1 MKAALASGDYQARSV
16 IASAQRCV
24 NLYPEKNAEDAP
36 FPVTHYPT
44 PGLKTLVGNATV
56 GGSRCSYTASNG
68 DFYEVIGP
76 NVYYTN
82 RLWTRMLLGKI
93 GNATTPVSMA
103 DNGLVI
109 LIVDGS
115 PNGYGIDMVTRQFA
129 PVSGQ
134 NGAFFGADRVDVVDT
149 FFVLNVP
156 GTNLWYI
163 SLSEVDLSNLMGTVS
178 PDQTAAAFDPLD
190 IAAKSGYPD
199 AIQGVIVM
207 HREPWLVG
215 TQTSEVWYDA
225 GNADFTFG
233 ILPGVF
239 IEHGAVAKYSL
250 AKQDLSVFWLSQDKQ
265 GQAIVLMGNQ
275 YAAKRVSTH
284 AIEQQI
290 QGYATVSDAIGFTYQ
305 QLGHTFYVLTFPT
318 ADATW
323 VYDVAEDLWHERVW
337 IDTNGIEHRH
347 RANNAANAYGINV
360 VGDWQTGALYQWDLE
375 TFTDFGG
382 PIVRRRGFP
391 IMRQDSR
398 RVEYTRLVLDVDV
411 GEVAATAWNTPG
423 GLDELLDSDFQPILD
438 SNNSPILTDAT
449 VPTGS
454 LAYPVPFGPKI
465 SLRYSDDR
473 GKNWGNPIVKD
484 MGATGIF
491 NRSVLFTRMG
501 IGRNRVFEAFW
512 DGPYFTAINGGDV
525 FYEPLET

>member
-1 MKAALASGDYQARSV
+1 MKAALIGGMYQARSV
-16 IASAQRCV
+16 ISSAQRVV
-24 NLYPEKNAEDAP
+24 NLYQEKNAPDAP
-36 FPVTHYPT
+36 YPVTNYPT
-44 PGLKTLVGNATV
+44 PGLVTLAAG
-56 GGSRCSYTASNG
+56 GLFGSRCSYTASNG
-68 DFYEVIGP
+68 DFYEVVGP

-82 RLWTRMLLGKI
+82 IQWVRTLLGTI

-109 LIVDGS
+109 LLVDGS
-115 PNGYGIDMVTRQFA
+115 PNGYAIDLTTRQFA
-129 PVSGQ
+129 PVAGQ
-134 NGAFFGADRVDVVDT
+134 AGAFFGADRVDVVDT

-163 SLSEVDLSNLMGTVS
+163 SLSEVDFANLTGTVS

-199 AIQGVIVM
+199 PIQAVIVM
-207 HREPWLVG
+207 HREPWVIG

-225 GNADFTFG
+225 GNADFAFG
-233 ILPGVF
+233 ELPGVF
-239 IEHGAVAKYSL
+239 IEHGCVAKYSI
-250 AKQDLSVFWLSQDKQ
+250 AKQDLSIYWLSQDKQ
-265 GQAIVLMGNQ
+265 GQAIVLTGNQ
-275 YAAKRVSTH
+275 YAAKRISTH

-323 VYDVAEDLWHERVW
+323 VYDVAEDLWHERTW
-337 IDTNGIEHRH
+337 TDSNGQEHRH

-375 TFTDFGG
+375 NFTDFGG

-391 IMRQDSR
+391 IIREDNSR
-398 RVEYTRLVLDVDV
+398 IAYSRLILDMDV
-411 GEVAATAWNTPG
+411 GEIPVTLAS
-423 GLDELLDSDFQPILD
+423 DE
-438 SNNSPILTDAT
+438 
-449 VPTGS
+449 
-454 LAYPVPFGPKI
+454 PFI

-473 GKNWGNPIVKD
+473 GKNWSVPIKK
-484 MGATGIF
+484 GIGSTGEF
-491 NRSVLFTRMG
+491 NRSLLFTRLG
-501 IGRNRVFEAFW
+501 IGRNRVF
-512 DGPYFTAINGGDV
+512 
-525 FYEPLET
+525 